1 VGDPAQSSS
10 GRARVGQAGLLRRT
24 SEVRLQGSRTTGNVV
39 DIVVLAVD
47 DPNSFKPG
55 TGHIA
60 TGVVKAPVR

>member
-1 VGDPAQSSS
+1 
-10 GRARVGQAGLLRRT
+10 
-24 SEVRLQGSRTTGNVV
+24 VRLQGSRTTGNVV